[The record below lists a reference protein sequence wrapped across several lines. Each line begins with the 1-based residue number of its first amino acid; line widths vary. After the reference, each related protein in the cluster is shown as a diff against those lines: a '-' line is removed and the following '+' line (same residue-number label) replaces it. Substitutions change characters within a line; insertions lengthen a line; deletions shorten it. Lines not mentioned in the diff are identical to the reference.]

1 MILNVQKP
9 VLQHAET
16 ISEQRL
22 NCLTHALGALLSLA
36 GLIVMVCLSAI
47 NGSVRQIVT
56 VSLFGAALLLV
67 YVASTIYHAC
77 PVGPIKQRLQ
87 ILDHCAIYF
96 LIAGTYTPFLLVSV
110 GGGWGWSLSG
120 ALWGLALIGVAFK
133 LLYTG
138 RFDLI
143 SSLIYIAMGWSGL
156 IAIQP
161 LLQTFPAAPS
171 VGSSLVV
178 SPIPLASFFICGI
191 VCHLTTP
198 SGIYLCWRAAYAI
211 FWRCFFMLYSFE
223 PAAVARWFIASGAPV

>member
-9 VLQHAET
+9 VLEHAET

-77 PVGPIKQRLQ
+77 PAGPIKQRLQ

-120 ALWGLALIGVAFK
+120 ALWGLALVGVAFK

-156 IAIQP
+156 IAIKP
-161 LLQTFPAAPS
+161 LLQNLPGGAVSWIFAGGIAYTAGVIFYLWDRLPFNHAIWHLFVLA
-171 VGSSLVV
+171 GS
-178 SPIPLASFFICGI
+178 
-191 VCHLTTP
+191 VCHFL
-198 SGIYLCWRAAYAI
+198 
-211 FWRCFFMLYSFE
+211 
-223 PAAVARWFIASGAPV
+223 AVLFYVVLI

>member
-161 LLQTFPAAPS
+161 LLQNLPGGAVSWIFAGGIAYTAGVIFYLWDRLPFNHAIWHLFVLA
-171 VGSSLVV
+171 GS
-178 SPIPLASFFICGI
+178 
-191 VCHLTTP
+191 VCHFL
-198 SGIYLCWRAAYAI
+198 
-211 FWRCFFMLYSFE
+211 
-223 PAAVARWFIASGAPV
+223 AVLFYVVLI